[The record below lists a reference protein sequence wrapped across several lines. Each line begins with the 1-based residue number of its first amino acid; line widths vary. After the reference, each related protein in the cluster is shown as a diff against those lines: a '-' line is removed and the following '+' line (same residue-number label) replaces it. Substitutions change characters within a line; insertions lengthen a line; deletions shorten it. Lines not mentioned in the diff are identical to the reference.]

1 MTVEEG
7 RGPVVELQRVNGL
20 AAQLLEAICE
30 RIDGCL
36 RVESRAGGYAVVF
49 EWGTPQIDA
58 WQRVHSALLDV
69 DPEGRRLRLAEPGPF
84 PDPATEMVGSQ
95 TRVSAEPL
103 PPPAG
108 A

>member
-1 MTVEEG
+1 MTVDEG

-30 RIDGCL
+30 RIEGCL

-49 EWGTPQIDA
+49 EWGTTHIEA

-69 DPEGRRLRLAEPGPF
+69 DPEGRRLRLADPGPV
-84 PDPATEMVGSQ
+84 PDSATEFVGSL
-95 TRVSAEPL
+95 TRVSAG
-103 PPPAG
+103 PPPPPG